1 MTNQPPNNNM
11 MKTNTTNNMMKTN
24 TNTNRPNR
32 NQLEPIHST
41 SLLTASA
48 AVFLKTSKQFLSV
61 AVGAGVVMGLVTSAV
76 GAIPV
81 PTGLNPGDKYHLA
94 FVSSTSRN
102 ALSSNIADYD
112 AFVQTAANAAGI
124 GNTEGVT
131 WYVIASTSTVDA
143 KDHAVVGAA
152 TPVYLLNGTTK
163 VADNY
168 ADMWDVS
175 LDNAINLQENG
186 VTTYGSSGTQVF
198 TGSDLTGG
206 IKSPWG
212 EWLGN
217 GSWTAAGNSASTTR
231 WMDAPGTPTGDLS
244 RPFYALSQELTVPGG
259 GTYASWA
266 GEGVNAFDADANNDG
281 VDNGMAW
288 VLGAANKEA
297 NAYSPTSLLPTLN
310 NTDSTYFIFNYNRL
324 KSCPDTTIK
333 VQYCSDLATWL
344 DAVAGADIII
354 NTGTGTGTI
363 DSVEV
368 KIKRTLA
375 VGDKL
380 FARLNVVKTP

>member
-1 MTNQPPNNNM
+1 MTNQPLTNNI
-11 MKTNTTNNMMKTN
+11 MKTQNIIQ
-24 TNTNRPNR
+24 PLR

-48 AVFLKTSKQFLSV
+48 AVFLKTSKQFLTV
-61 AVGAGVVMGLVTSAV
+61 AVGVGVGLGLVTSAV

-94 FVSSTSRN
+94 FVSSTARN
-102 ALSSNIADYD
+102 ALSTDIAVYD

-124 GNTEGVT
+124 GNSVGVT
-131 WYVIASTSTVDA
+131 WYVIASTSTVNA
-143 KDHAVVGAA
+143 KDHAVVGAV

-186 VTTYGSSGTQVF
+186 VTTYGSGTQVF

-217 GSWTAAGNSASTTR
+217 GSYTAAGNSASATR

-259 GTYASWA
+259 ATYASWA

-297 NAYSPTSLLPTLN
+297 NAYSPTSLLPTLD
-310 NTDSTYFIFNYNRL
+310 NTDTSYFIFNYNRL

-333 VQYCSDLATWL
+333 VEYCSDLANWAE
-344 DAVAGADIII
+344 AVAGADIII
-354 NTGTGTGTI
+354 NTGTGTGTT
-363 DSVEV
+363 DPVEV